1 MKAIRI
7 ALLIT
12 YILIS
17 NNLLSQTDTGKQD
30 SLLKIIQGEMNQVS
44 TNGNS
49 SRSLS
54 ISNPRISVIGDMQ
67 TWYRPALNKAIGA
80 SLQEME
86 FAFQSAVDPY
96 ARADVFFT
104 VEHNAET
111 GENSAGIEEAYL
123 TTLSLPAQLQ
133 LRAGRIKPAFGRIN
147 TPHSHSN
154 HFLDYPGSWTRLFGA
169 GLTGD
174 GFSLSWLL
182 PQTLFYQ
189 ELTAEVMNGAIESP
203 VFSTSPQAGL
213 LYSAHLKNFFELN
226 ENITLELGFSALSGT
241 NDSAA
246 TSNIL
251 GGDLTI
257 KWKPLQMNT
266 YKSITWQS
274 EIYLASLGLGSME
287 RAQSIGMYSLLSW
300 QFAKRWIATGR
311 YDYSN
316 VFNGNPLK
324 HPWTAAL
331 LIGWYATEFQKLE
344 IESSWNSQNTG
355 QNGPGVKLR
364 WIFVIGSHGAH
375 QY

>member
-1 MKAIRI
+1 MKAIGI
-7 ALLIT
+7 SILIMLIT
-12 YILIS
+12 TATKTY
-17 NNLLSQTDTGKQD
+17 SQTDSFSQD
-30 SLLKIIQGEMNQVS
+30 SLLQVISSEMNEVS
-44 TNGNS
+44 SGNGAG
-49 SRSLS
+49 RSLS
-54 ISNPRISVIGDMQ
+54 ISNPRISVIGDLQ
-67 TWYRPALNKAIGA
+67 TWYQPNKQHSLGAALN
-80 SLQEME
+80 EME

-111 GENSAGIEEAYL
+111 GENSAGIEEAYV

-147 TPHSHSN
+147 TPHSHTN
-154 HFLDYPGSWTRLFGA
+154 HFLDYPGSWSQLFDQ
-169 GLTGD
+169 GLAGD
-174 GFSLSWLL
+174 GFSLSWLI

-203 VFSTSPQAGL
+203 VFSTQPQQGL

-226 ENITLELGFSALSGT
+226 ENMTLEIGLSALSGQ
-241 NDSAA
+241 NDS
-246 TSNIL
+246 SDNSHIL
-251 GGDLTI
+251 GGDLTL

-266 YKSITWQS
+266 YKSISWQS
-274 EIYLASLGLGSME
+274 EVYLASLGQGSIGS
-287 RAQSIGMYSLLSW
+287 AQSLGMYSMLSW

-316 VFNGNPLK
+316 VIKGNALK

-331 LIGWYATEFQKLE
+331 LFGWYATEFQKLE
-344 IESSWNSQNTG
+344 IESSWNNQYSG